1 MANLTPAQVHDVTA
15 ELMRKYSAELREIP
29 VTKVALYTW
38 LLNTVEPELEA
49 SEVAIYQ
56 ATPTGAGKTWLQQ
69 HPEIGRDFIITLEQK
84 RLEVL

>member
-38 LLNTVEPELEA
+38 LLNDVEPELAAAEA
-49 SEVAIYQ
+49 AIYK
-56 ATPTGAGKTWLQQ
+56 ATPTGAGKDWLLANQ
-69 HPEIGRDFIITLEQK
+69 EIGRDFIIAIEQK